1 MALPKEPRQKMINMM
16 YLVLTALLALN
27 VSAEV
32 IIAFRTVNASIGEAN
47 RIITDKNN
55 MTYGSFE
62 AKLKDSETRERAER
76 WKPFADNAKKESE
89 ALYSYIED
97 LKQNLKK
104 ESGLEVHDGVE
115 SFKEDNL
122 DAPTRVMVEGGKGKE
137 LLSKLEAYKKNML
150 ALVQDKTK
158 QAEFAKSLPLDL
170 NPPKSE
176 TGSSANKDWSS
187 AYFRMTPSIAAITI
201 LSKFQNDVKSSEAQL
216 VDYFHSQ
223 IGQVQVVYDAFQAFA
238 GTNSTYLMPG
248 QELEITA
255 GVGAF
260 SSKSKPSITINGAAQ
275 PLNADGA
282 AVWKSR
288 VDGVGSHKVPV
299 KITYTKPDGT
309 QATIDKV
316 IEYTVGSP
324 SGASIFL
331 EKMNVLYQGV
341 ENPLTISGGSV
352 GSEKVSVRFTGGE
365 LRKVGGDRYIAIPNK
380 TGPAEIIVTADG
392 KSTPFS
398 MRCKVLPD
406 PVVMVGGSGGGA
418 MASANFKA
426 QGGLIAKLKDSDFD
440 APFKVISYVLG
451 AKGGEIASYQQFA
464 NDGPRWSGNAAGL
477 INRATPG
484 TSIFFDEIRVQG
496 PDGKIRAIPGIFFNL
511 K

>member
-1 MALPKEPRQKMINMM
+1 MSLPKEPRQKMINMM

-47 RIITDKNN
+47 NIIAAKND
-55 MTYGSFE
+55 MTYKSFE
-62 AKLKDSETRERAER
+62 AKLKDAETAERAAK
-76 WKPFADNAKKESE
+76 WAPKANDAKK
-89 ALYSYIED
+89 YSAELFAYIED
-97 LKQNLKK
+97 MKQNLKK
-104 ESGLEVHDGVE
+104 ESGLEVHEGVE

-122 DAPTRVMVEGGKGKE
+122 DAPTRVIVDGGKGKE
-137 LLSKLEAYKKNML
+137 LHAKLEKFKKDML
-150 ALVQDKTK
+150 ALIPDPAKR
-158 QAEFAKSLPLDL
+158 AEFEKSLPLDL

-176 TGSSANKDWSS
+176 TGSTGNKDWSAS
-187 AYFRMTPSIAAITI
+187 YFRMTPSIAAITI
-201 LSKFQNDVKSSEAQL
+201 LSKFQNDVKSSEAQV

-223 IGQVQVVYDAFQAFA
+223 IGQVEVVYDAFQAFA

-260 SSKSKPSITINGAAQ
+260 SKKSTPTIYINGALQ
-275 PLNADGA
+275 PLTADGTA
-282 AVWKSR
+282 IWKNK
-288 VDGVGSHKVPV
+288 VDGAGDKSVSV
-299 KITYTKPDGT
+299 KIEFTKPDGT
-309 QATIDKV
+309 KGVVEKQMK
-316 IEYTVGSP
+316 YTVGIP
-324 SGASIFL
+324 SGASVFL

-341 ENPLTISGGSV
+341 ENPISISGGSV
-352 GSEKVSVRFTGGE
+352 GGEKVSVRFTGGD
-365 LRKVGGDRYIAIPNK
+365 LKKVGGDRYIAVPTK
-380 TGPAEIIVTADG
+380 TGPAEIVVTADG
-392 KSTPFS
+392 KTFS
-398 MRCKVLPD
+398 FPMRCKQLPD

-440 APFKVISYVLG
+440 APFKVVSYVLG
-451 AKGGEIASYQQFA
+451 AKGGEIASYQQFG

-477 INRATPG
+477 ISRATPG

-496 PDGKIRAIPGIFFNL
+496 PDGKVRAIPGIFFNL